1 MRTIITGA
9 ASGIG
14 RSVAAKLASG
24 GGASLLLIDRN
35 REGLDK
41 VAGDL
46 AGAARVETL
55 VLDMADRA
63 APALAVERC
72 VAAFGGIDA
81 IVSNAGAMKG
91 APLAELSDED
101 FDYLFAIN
109 TRPTWAL
116 GKAAHPWLKQ
126 ARGAIVATASMAAD
140 HPTPPLGTY
149 SASKAALV
157 MLVRQMA
164 IEWGPDGIRCNCV
177 SPGPTL
183 TGMNPGYADPERR
196 RAREQAMPLRKLGMP
211 EDVAETICFL
221 LSPAAGNITAQN
233 VTVDGG
239 LGQATM
245 VLSGAGTGQPQ
256 KG

>member
-1 MRTIITGA
+1 MRAIITGA

-14 RSVAAKLASG
+14 RAVARKLAG
-24 GGASLLLIDRN
+24 NAGASLLLVDRDGD
-35 REGLDK
+35 GL
-41 VAGDL
+41 AQL
-46 AGAARVETL
+46 AAELGATARVETL
-55 VLDMADRA
+55 TADMSDRA
-63 APALAVERC
+63 APPLIVERC

-81 IVSNAGAMKG
+81 IISNAGAMKG
-91 APLAELSDED
+91 APLKDLSDED

-116 GKAAHPWLKQ
+116 GKAAHPWLKE

-233 VTVDGG
+233 LTVDGG

>member
-14 RSVAAKLASG
+14 RAVARQLAG
-24 GGASLLLIDRN
+24 AGDASLLLVDRN
-35 REGLDK
+35 GDALAQ
-41 VAGDL
+41 VADEL
-46 AGAARVETL
+46 GASARVEIL
-55 VLDMADRA
+55 VANMAERA
-63 APALAVERC
+63 SPEQVVERC

-116 GKAAHPWLKQ
+116 GKAAHSWLKQ
-126 ARGAIVATASMAAD
+126 SRGVIVATASMAAD

-196 RAREQAMPLRKLGMP
+196 RAREQSMPLRKLGMP

-221 LSPAAGNITAQN
+221 LSPAAGNITGQN
-233 VTVDGG
+233 ITVDGG

>member
-1 MRTIITGA
+1 MRAIITGA

-14 RSVAAKLASG
+14 RAVAKKLASG
-24 GGASLLLIDRN
+24 GDASLLLVDRN
-35 REGLDK
+35 SGGLKD
-41 VAGDL
+41 VAAELGDT
-46 AGAARVETL
+46 ARVVTMIA
-55 VLDMADRA
+55 DMADRDTPHQVVDNCA
-63 APALAVERC
+63 
-72 VAAFGGIDA
+72 AAFAGIDA

-116 GKAAHPWLKQ
+116 GKAAYPHLKES
-126 ARGAIVATASMAAD
+126 RGAIVATASMAAD

-164 IEWGPDGIRCNCV
+164 IEWGADGIRCNCV

-183 TGMNPGYADPERR
+183 TGMNPGYADPDRR

-211 EDVAETICFL
+211 EDVAEMICFL

-233 VTVDGG
+233 ISVDGG

>member
-14 RSVAAKLASG
+14 RAVAIRLAQSVD
-24 GGASLLLIDRN
+24 ASLLLVDRN
-35 REGLDK
+35 REGLEA
-41 VAGDL
+41 VGEEL
-46 AGAARVETL
+46 AGLARVEL
-55 VLDMADRA
+55 CVADMAERA
-63 APALAVERC
+63 SPSLIVERC

-81 IVSNAGAMKG
+81 IASNAGAMKG
-91 APLAELSDED
+91 APLNALSDED

-116 GKAAHPWLKQ
+116 GKAAYPWLKE
-126 ARGAIVATASMAAD
+126 ARGAIVATSSMAAD

-164 IEWGPDGIRCNCV
+164 IEWAPDGIRCNCV

-196 RAREQAMPLRKLGMP
+196 RQREQAMPLRKLGTA
-211 EDVAETICFL
+211 EDVAEAICFL
-221 LSPAAGNITAQN
+221 LSPAAGHITAQN
-233 VTVDGG
+233 LVVDGG

-256 KG
+256 RG

>member
-14 RSVAAKLASG
+14 RAVAAKLAATG
-24 GGASLLLIDRN
+24 NASLMLVDRN
-35 REGLDK
+35 RQGLEE
-41 VAGDL
+41 VARELGS
-46 AGAARVETL
+46 ARVETL
-55 VLDMADRA
+55 EADIAERSA
-63 APALAVERC
+63 APLVVRRC
-72 VAAFGGIDA
+72 VDAFGGIDA
-81 IVSNAGAMKG
+81 IASNAGAMKG

-116 GKAAHPWLKQ
+116 ARAAYPWLKESC
-126 ARGAIVATASMAAD
+126 GAIVATASMAAD

-211 EDVAETICFL
+211 QDVAEAICFL
-221 LSPAAGNITAQN
+221 LSPAAGNITGQN
-233 VTVDGG
+233 LTVDGG

>member
-1 MRTIITGA
+1 MPAIITGA

-14 RSVAAKLASG
+14 RAVARKLAG
-24 GGASLLLIDRN
+24 NEAASLLLVDRN
-35 REGLDK
+35 GQGLAELAAELGDK
-41 VAGDL
+41 AHLELLVA
-46 AGAARVETL
+46 
-55 VLDMADRA
+55 DMAERA
-63 APALAVERC
+63 SPQLAVERC

-91 APLAELSDED
+91 APLADLSDED

-116 GKAAHPWLKQ
+116 GKAAYPWLKQ
-126 ARGAIVATASMAAD
+126 SRGAIVATASMAAD

-233 VTVDGG
+233 ITVDGG

>member
-14 RSVAAKLASG
+14 RAVATRLAG
-24 GGASLLLIDRN
+24 AGDASLLLVDRN
-35 REGLDK
+35 REGLDQ
-41 VAGDL
+41 L
-46 AGAARVETL
+46 ADEIGASARLEL
-55 VLDMADRA
+55 LEADMAERSS
-63 APALAVERC
+63 APLAVDRC
-72 VAAFGGIDA
+72 VSAFGGIDA

-91 APLAELSDED
+91 APLNALSDED

-116 GKAAHPWLKQ
+116 GKAAYPWLKES
-126 ARGAIVATASMAAD
+126 RGAIVATASMAAD

-233 VTVDGG
+233 ITVEE
-239 LGQATM
+239 A
-245 VLSGAGTGQPQ
+245 SGRRRWS
-256 KG
+256 

>member
-1 MRTIITGA
+1 LRAIITGA

-14 RSVAAKLASG
+14 RAVARKLASG
-24 GGASLLLIDRN
+24 GNASLLLVDRN
-35 REGLDK
+35 SSGLK
-41 VAGDL
+41 EVAAELGD
-46 AGAARVETL
+46 AARIVTM
-55 VLDMADRA
+55 VADMADRD
-63 APALAVERC
+63 APQQLVDGC
-72 VAAFGGIDA
+72 VAAFNGIDA

-116 GKAAHPWLKQ
+116 GKAAHPWLKES
-126 ARGAIVATASMAAD
+126 RGAIVATASMAAD

-183 TGMNPGYADPERR
+183 TGMNPGYADLERR

-233 VTVDGG
+233 IAVDGG

>member
-1 MRTIITGA
+1 MRAIITGA

-14 RSVAAKLASG
+14 RAVAKKLASG
-24 GGASLLLIDRN
+24 GDASLLLVDRN
-35 REGLDK
+35 SGGLKD
-41 VAGDL
+41 VAAELGDT
-46 AGAARVETL
+46 ARVVTMIA
-55 VLDMADRA
+55 DMADRDTPHQVVDNCA
-63 APALAVERC
+63 
-72 VAAFGGIDA
+72 AAFGGIDA

-116 GKAAHPWLKQ
+116 GKAAYPHLKES
-126 ARGAIVATASMAAD
+126 RGAIVATASMAAD

-164 IEWGPDGIRCNCV
+164 IEWGADGIRCNCV

-183 TGMNPGYADPERR
+183 TGMNPGYADPDRR

-211 EDVAETICFL
+211 EDVAEMICFL

-233 VTVDGG
+233 ISVDGG

>member
-14 RSVAAKLASG
+14 RAVAHQLAG
-24 GGASLLLIDRN
+24 AGGASLLLVDRN
-35 REGLDK
+35 GDGLAD
-41 VAGDL
+41 VAAEL
-46 AGAARVETL
+46 AAMAKVETL
-55 VLDMADRA
+55 VANMADRA
-63 APALAVERC
+63 APQLVVERC
-72 VAAFGGIDA
+72 VASFGGIDA

-91 APLAELSDED
+91 APLAELEDDD

-116 GKAAHPWLKQ
+116 GKAAYPWLRQ
-126 ARGAIVATASMAAD
+126 SQGAIVATASVAAD

-196 RAREQAMPLRKLGMP
+196 RAREQAMPLRKLGKP
-211 EDVAETICFL
+211 EDVAATICFL
-221 LSPAAGNITAQN
+221 LSPAAGNITGQN

-245 VLSGAGTGQPQ
+245 VLSGTGTGQPQ